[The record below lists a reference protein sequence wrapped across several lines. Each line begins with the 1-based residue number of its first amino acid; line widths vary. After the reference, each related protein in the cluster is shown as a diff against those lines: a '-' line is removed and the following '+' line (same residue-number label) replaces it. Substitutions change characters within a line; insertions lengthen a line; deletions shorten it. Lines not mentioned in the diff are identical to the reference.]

1 MSSSSPRDIIIVDEN
16 ESSGIQNVSGI
27 IRFRQISVEEQHEQ
41 YVNEIKQLKKEN
53 EQLYKVIRD
62 LTISQ
67 IGIAD
72 IYTRSSTK
80 K

>member
-53 EQLYKVIRD
+53 EYLYKVIRD

>member
-1 MSSSSPRDIIIVDEN
+1 MSSSSPRDIIVVN
-16 ESSGIQNVSGI
+16 EKESPSI
-27 IRFRQISVEEQHEQ
+27 IKFKQLSVEEQHEQ
-41 YVNEIKQLKKEN
+41 YVNEIKQLKREN
-53 EQLYKVIRD
+53 DQLYKVIRD

-72 IYTRSSTK
+72 VYTRSSTK

>member
-1 MSSSSPRDIIIVDEN
+1 MSSSPRDIIVVDEN
-16 ESSGIQNVSGI
+16 ESPRI
-27 IRFRQISVEEQHEQ
+27 IRFKQLSVEEQHEQ

-53 EQLYKVIRD
+53 EYLYKVIRD